1 MRTRIY
7 ALVTFPGLLGVLLT
21 VVQPLALALVVRLP
35 TVEEVRHVHSQ
46 RMCDEQQIRE
56 LRVPLGVLVA
66 LDASAFHAGE
76 VGQLL
81 L

>member
-1 MRTRIY
+1 M
-7 ALVTFPGLLGVLLT
+7 LLT
-21 VVQPLALALVVRLP
+21 TSQSLALAPVVRLL
-35 TVEEVRHVHSQ
+35 TVEEVRYVHSQ
-46 RMCDEQQIRE
+46 RVRNEQQIRE
-56 LRVPLGVLVA
+56 LRIPLGVLVA